1 MPMLTRS
8 KPDMEE
14 VYTQYADLLYR
25 VALAQLGNDADA
37 EDAVQDVLIRYMT
50 KAPAFF
56 SRDHEKAWLLRSTVN
71 RCHDIARRNQRA
83 SALSL
88 EDAAEIAAE
97 DPSGLSDLLETL
109 SRLPE
114 KYKETVVLHCLEGFS
129 LQETASILGISL
141 SAAKMRLS
149 RAREMLR
156 EEENDVL

>member
-8 KPDMEE
+8 KPDMEA

-88 EDAAEIAAE
+88 EDAAEVAAE

-109 SRLPE
+109 
-114 KYKETVVLHCLEGFS
+114 
-129 LQETASILGISL
+129 
-141 SAAKMRLS
+141 
-149 RAREMLR
+149 
-156 EEENDVL
+156 